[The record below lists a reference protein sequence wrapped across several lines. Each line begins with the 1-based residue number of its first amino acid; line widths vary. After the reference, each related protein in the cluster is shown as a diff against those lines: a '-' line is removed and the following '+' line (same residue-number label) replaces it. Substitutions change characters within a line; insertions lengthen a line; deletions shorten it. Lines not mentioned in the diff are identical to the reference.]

1 MNTLEIN
8 QIRMWKTKNLCFIV
22 VYSIKNISGLVMYN
36 IRYLNDG
43 YDTPSFAS
51 ETAILEY
58 SVVINER

>member
-1 MNTLEIN
+1 MINVN
-8 QIRMWKTKNLCFIV
+8 QIRMWKEKNLCFV
-22 VYSIKNISGLVMYN
+22 VVHSIKLISGLVMYN